1 MVFDILVVGLAVQD
15 FGPAFLGVVEAVH
28 MGQVNPEIFDYSQV
42 NTEDYMW
49 QNLIYSDEYQSY
61 FVEHK
66 SEVLSADLR
75 RIFDLG
81 VATAE
86 QQKIVYGIL
95 LDKDELQHF

>member
-1 MVFDILVVGLAVQD
+1 M
-15 FGPAFLGVVEAVH
+15 
-28 MGQVNPEIFDYSQV
+28 VNPATFDYSQV

-49 QNLIYSDEYQSY
+49 QNLIYSEEYQPY

-66 SEVLSADLR
+66 SEVLSTDLR

-81 VATAE
+81 VATEE

-95 LDKDELQHF
+95 LDKEELQRF